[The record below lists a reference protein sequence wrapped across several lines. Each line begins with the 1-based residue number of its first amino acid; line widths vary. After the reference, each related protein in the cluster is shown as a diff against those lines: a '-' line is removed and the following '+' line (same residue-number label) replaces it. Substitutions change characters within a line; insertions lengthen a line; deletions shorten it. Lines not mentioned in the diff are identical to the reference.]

1 METGMA
7 GLSITELLELAALLV
22 VVGALA
28 GFLAGVFGIG
38 GGAILV
44 PVFYE
49 CFRLSGVPLEVRMP
63 LCIGT
68 SLAIIIPTSIRS
80 WRAHHARGAVDHA
93 ILRQW
98 WLPVL
103 AGVILGSVIA
113 RYAPERLF
121 KIVFVTVAWSAAARL
136 LFGKE
141 HWRLGEDMPR
151 GPLMKAYGFVIGLLS
166 TLMGIGG
173 GLFSNL
179 LMTFHG
185 RTIHQSVATSSAL
198 AVLIAVPGA
207 IGYVY
212 AGWPTAAL
220 YPAVAPLQ
228 WPFALGYVSLI
239 GAILVMPTS
248 LLVAPLGV
256 KAAHAMTKRQLETA
270 FGCYLFLVGSRFAV
284 ALL

>member
-1 METGMA
+1 MA
-7 GLSITELLELAALLV
+7 GLNITELLELAALLV

-141 HWRLGEDMPR
+141 HWRLGEDTPR